1 MDVRVCLAFILRHHP
16 HDGDPAAVTRE
27 NGPAGRA
34 RRVVHS
40 LCRTRPNPAV
50 VLTVNRIAEPLASVT
65 VALITG
71 TSGPQVT
78 RVPIGPDAGMTTYD
92 ESDVHC
98 ADLHTLAKPRLR
110 RKLGLLAPG
119 ELHRVEDSVR
129 LILGLQ
135 R

>member
-1 MDVRVCLAFILRHHP
+1 MVSPGTALRGEVWVCALPQPIGPHP
-16 HDGDPAAVTRE
+16 V
-27 NGPAGRA
+27 
-34 RRVVHS
+34 
-40 LCRTRPNPAV
+40 L

-71 TSGPQVT
+71 TSGPQAT
-78 RVPIGPDAGMTTYD
+78 HVPIGPDAGLTKYD
-92 ESDVHC
+92 ESYVNC
-98 ADLHTLAKPRLR
+98 ADLHTVAKSRLR

-119 ELHRVEDSVR
+119 ELHSVEGSVR